1 MRMEE
6 ATEENNND
14 DDKGYFNSGGEEDF
28 QSSSSSSIFPQLKQS
43 CLQLLELH
51 QNPNIASNA
60 SAPSQLLQLLR
71 RCPPHSLQPFFEYV
85 FPLPFFLPFF
95 FFNFF
100 PPCSVFSLSNC
111 FICNDFTMLCTLL
124 ESSRKTTFF
133 FFALM
138 SKLDLL
144 SVLLFCFMFNW

>member
-14 DDKGYFNSGGEEDF
+14 DDKGYFSSGGEEDF
-28 QSSSSSSIFPQLKQS
+28 QCNSSSIFRQLKQS

-71 RCPPHSLQPFFEYV
+71 RSPPHSLQPFFEYV
-85 FPLPFFLPFF
+85 CPLFFFLLFFLIFF
-95 FFNFF
+95 FS
-100 PPCSVFSLSNC
+100 CIVFSVSSC
-111 FICNDFTMLCTLL
+111 FTCNEFTMLCTLL

-133 FFALM
+133 FSPLM